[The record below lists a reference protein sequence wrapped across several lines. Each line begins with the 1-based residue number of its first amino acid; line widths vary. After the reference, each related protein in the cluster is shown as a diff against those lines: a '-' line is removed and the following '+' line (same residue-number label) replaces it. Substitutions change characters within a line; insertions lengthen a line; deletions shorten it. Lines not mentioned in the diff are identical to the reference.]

1 MKRIAKIVSIF
12 SLIILVPLGIQKLIQ
27 YQQLPNSITIA
38 TGREGG
44 RYLEIAKAL
53 GRRIEQDYGV
63 QVTYIESAGSIEN
76 IRSVNSG
83 EVQFALFQ
91 SNAVKSLTEY
101 PDVRT
106 VANIFPEVM
115 IAHVRQGLGF
125 DPFLERPGD
134 GKLINVSMG
143 EKDSGNAVTSH
154 AILEFYERGQNRM
167 KPHYLSYEQTKQK
180 MKDGSIDLAFINTEK
195 NAPIQQEMATKEETI
210 IMELPLVESL
220 LDQNPEFN
228 SYSIPAGFYGVHPK
242 VLPAQHTSTVA
253 VNAQLICNKDVSPS
267 MATLMTEI
275 LTDPE
280 FISSHG
286 LTDLRL
292 RGNEYAISEGAIPTH
307 KGALHFFE
315 PELKPPLNPDF
326 VEATE
331 GMRSFLVS
339 FIIAFY
345 FIFRWGRKRKQI
357 RSGHHLDFYL
367 HQLLDIEND
376 QIKLDEG
383 GASEDEILKLERLLD
398 EVTKLRQEAL
408 SSFSAN
414 DFNEDSGFECF
425 ILMSNSLTEKI
436 NAKLT
441 RQRLCKQISSV
452 GDRIVSRGDS

>member
-195 NAPIQQEMATKEETI
+195 NK
-210 IMELPLVESL
+210 
-220 LDQNPEFN
+220 
-228 SYSIPAGFYGVHPK
+228 K
-242 VLPAQHTSTVA
+242 
-253 VNAQLICNKDVSPS
+253 
-267 MATLMTEI
+267 
-275 LTDPE
+275 
-280 FISSHG
+280 
-286 LTDLRL
+286 
-292 RGNEYAISEGAIPTH
+292 
-307 KGALHFFE
+307 
-315 PELKPPLNPDF
+315 
-326 VEATE
+326 
-331 GMRSFLVS
+331 
-339 FIIAFY
+339 
-345 FIFRWGRKRKQI
+345 
-357 RSGHHLDFYL
+357 
-367 HQLLDIEND
+367 
-376 QIKLDEG
+376 IK
-383 GASEDEILKLERLLD
+383 
-398 EVTKLRQEAL
+398 
-408 SSFSAN
+408 
-414 DFNEDSGFECF
+414 
-425 ILMSNSLTEKI
+425 
-436 NAKLT
+436 
-441 RQRLCKQISSV
+441 
-452 GDRIVSRGDS
+452 